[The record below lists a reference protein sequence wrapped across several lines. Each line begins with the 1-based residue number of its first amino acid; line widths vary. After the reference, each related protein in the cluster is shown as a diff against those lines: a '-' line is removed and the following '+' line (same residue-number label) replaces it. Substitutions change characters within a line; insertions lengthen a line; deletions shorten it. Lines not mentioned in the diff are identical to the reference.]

1 MQESTANPPAERII
15 LFEHG
20 GETFLIRPICPG
32 DTAAHAAFLARLSPE
47 DMRLRFFIPTRVLP
61 ANQMTRMTGI
71 DHEQEMAFIAIR
83 ETGET
88 AGVAR
93 LIRDDK
99 HSLNAE
105 FAIVVDNGAKH
116 KGVAAELMDAII
128 DWGKSRGVCC
138 INGRILADNT
148 AMLAFVR
155 HFGFTLKHCPDEPN
169 ILEAKLI
176 CSPDRGEISGN

>member
-1 MQESTANPPAERII
+1 MPETAANTPAERHY
-15 LFEHG
+15 LFEHD
-20 GETFLIRPICPG
+20 GESFLIRPIGPG
-32 DTAAHAAFLARLSPE
+32 DLPAHAAFLERLSAE

-61 ANQMTRMTGI
+61 AEQMARMTGI

-99 HSLNAE
+99 HSPKAE

-128 DWGKSRGVCC
+128 DWGKSRGVTC
-138 INGRILADNT
+138 IQGRILADNIH
-148 AMLAFVR
+148 MLAFVR
-155 HFGFTLKHCPDEPN
+155 HFGFALKHCPDEPN

-176 CSPDRGEISGN
+176 CGPDQGQVPGI

>member
-1 MQESTANPPAERII
+1 MPEQTANMPAERIRW
-15 LFEHG
+15 FEHD
-20 GETFLIRPICPG
+20 GERFLIRPICPG
-32 DTAAHAAFLARLSPE
+32 DLPAHTAFLARLSPE

-61 ANQMTRMTGI
+61 AEQMARMTGI

-99 HSLNAE
+99 HSIHAE

-128 DWGKSRGVCC
+128 DWGKSRGVTC
-138 INGRILADNT
+138 IQGRILADNIH
-148 AMLAFVR
+148 MLAFVQ
-155 HFGFTLKHCPDEPN
+155 HFGFVLKHCPDEPN
-169 ILEAKLI
+169 ILEATLI
-176 CSPDRGEISGN
+176 CRPEPGEASGI

>member
-1 MQESTANPPAERII
+1 MQENAANTPAERTT
-15 LFEHG
+15 LFEHD

-32 DTAAHAAFLARLSPE
+32 DLAAHAEFLARLSPE

-61 ANQMTRMTGI
+61 AEQMARMTGI
-71 DHEQEMAFIAIR
+71 DHEQEMAFIAVR

-99 HSLNAE
+99 HSPHAE

-128 DWGKSRGVCC
+128 DWGKSRGVAC
-138 INGRILADNT
+138 IQGRILADNIH
-148 AMLAFVR
+148 MLAFVK
-155 HFGFTLKHCPDEPN
+155 HFGFALKHCLDETN
-169 ILEAKLI
+169 VLEATLI
-176 CSPDRGEISGN
+176 CSPEPGDGASS

>member
-1 MQESTANPPAERII
+1 MQDATAPAERSY
-15 LFEHG
+15 LFEHD
-20 GETFLIRPICPG
+20 GERYLIRPICP
-32 DTAAHAAFLARLSPE
+32 DDLPAHTAFLARLTPE

-61 ANQMTRMTGI
+61 AEQMARMTGI

-99 HSLNAE
+99 HSPHAE

-116 KGVAAELMDAII
+116 KGVAAELMDTII
-128 DWGKSRGVCC
+128 GWGKSRGVTS
-138 INGRILADNT
+138 IQGRILADNSH
-148 AMLAFVR
+148 MLAFVQ
-155 HFGFTLKHCPDEPN
+155 HFGFSLKHAPDETN
-169 ILEAKLI
+169 VLEATLI
-176 CSPDRGEISGN
+176 CGPEPGDVSGS

>member
-1 MQESTANPPAERII
+1 MQQSPANPPAERTR
-15 LFEHG
+15 LFEHE
-20 GETFLIRPICPG
+20 GERFLIRPICPG
-32 DTAAHAAFLARLSPE
+32 DLMAHEAFVARLSPE

-61 ANQMTRMTGI
+61 AAQMARMTGI

-99 HSLNAE
+99 HSPHAE

-128 DWGKSRGVCC
+128 DWGKSRNVTC
-138 INGRILADNT
+138 IQGRILADNSH
-148 AMLAFVR
+148 MLAFVR
-155 HFGFTLKHCPDEPN
+155 HFGFSLRHCPDETN
-169 ILEAKLI
+169 VLEATLI
-176 CSPDRGEISGN
+176 CGPEPGDVSGI